1 MENPVS
7 KLLAKQYIDS
17 AGWADWIISSLS
29 EDDLKKEIAPGRNH
43 GIWLLGHLITCED
56 DFALFMGKGEITY
69 PAYHDMFAEETKPLP
84 FENYPPVSEM
94 REKWKEMLKKNKK
107 IYDELRDE
115 ELHEAQ
121 AQLKGENDF
130 CKTKEDVAVHW
141 QLHLMYH
148 TGQLG
153 MLVPKEKT

>member
-1 MENPVS
+1 MDNPVS
-7 KLLAKQYIDS
+7 KLLTKQYLDS
-17 AGWADWIISSLS
+17 AGWADWIISSLAD
-29 EDDLKKEIAPGRNH
+29 EDFKKEVSPGRNH
-43 GIWLLGHLITCED
+43 GVWLFGHLITCED
-56 DFALFMGKGEITY
+56 DFALFMGKGEIIY
-69 PAYHDMFAEETKPLP
+69 PEYQEMFAEGTKPQP
-84 FENYPPVSEM
+84 FDSYPPVSEM

-107 IYDELRDE
+107 IYDELRDA

-153 MLVPKEKT
+153 MLVSKEK

>member
-7 KLLAKQYIDS
+7 KLLTKQYVDS

-43 GIWLLGHLITCED
+43 GVWLLGHLITCED

-148 TGQLG
+148 AGQLG